1 MANAIGA
8 ALGTVGATVD
18 TIESLDLGGR
28 GGESEEE
35 TMKRARLSLLERT
48 RERAICEAVKRGAV
62 RSEVYIHSEDVVDV
76 AYVAN
81 KVRVRVKAIG
91 PLREASER
99 ETVAVEDNPH
109 WPFASEE
116 DRGKDVA
123 AGLPSPK
130 VEGTL
135 FVSWFMTSTTA
146 GCLGVRVVSH
156 IG

>member
-35 TMKRARLSLLERT
+35 TKRARLSLLERT
-48 RERAICEAVKRGAV
+48 RERAICEVVKKGVV
-62 RSEVYIHSEDVVDV
+62 RSEVYIHSEDVVDI

-91 PLREASER
+91 PLREAAER
-99 ETVAVEDNPH
+99 ETVSGAVEDNPH

-116 DRGKDVA
+116 DREKDMA
-123 AGLPSPK
+123 AGLPTPK
-130 VEGTL
+130 VEGTV
-135 FVSWFMTSTTA
+135 FVS
-146 GCLGVRVVSH
+146 C
-156 IG
+156 